1 MEINEFIKDF
11 ADQFDETKLEEF
23 KPETDYRED
32 LEEWS
37 SLTGLA
43 ILNMID
49 KKYGVKLI
57 KSEIKATDT
66 IQSLYDLVA
75 SKL

>member
-1 MEINEFIKDF
+1 MEEFIKNF
-11 ADQFDETKLEEF
+11 ANQWDETELDEF
-23 KPETDYRED
+23 TPDCVFHD

-43 ILNMID
+43 ILNMIA
-49 KKYGVKLI
+49 KKYGVKVTPAEL
-57 KSEIKATDT
+57 KAAVT
-66 IQSLYDLVA
+66 IEDVYNLVQ

>member
-11 ADQFDETKLEEF
+11 ADQFDETELEEF

-49 KKYGVKLI
+49 KKYGVKLTN
-57 KSEIKATDT
+57 SEIKATDT
-66 IQSLYDLVA
+66 IQSLYDLIA

>member
-1 MEINEFIKDF
+1 MKEFIENF
-11 ADQFDETKLEEF
+11 ANQWDETELELFTLECEF
-23 KPETDYRED
+23 HE

-49 KKYGVKLI
+49 KKYGVKVAPAEL
-57 KSEIKATDT
+57 KACIT
-66 IQSLYDLVA
+66 IQDVYDLVQ
-75 SKL
+75 SKQ